1 MCFYGYFLSKMWFCL
16 LGLSVFLLGAL
27 PHKFPHHSSLNSR
40 GTRLELVALLLVTF
54 VFYGYFWAG
63 NPYEILLLLLLSPQ
77 DTNQFFSL
85 SLVVVAAEGSSQDS
99 KLEFSEDEETLITR
113 MFNLVGERCV
123 SLLLFILLF
132 LYFSFSETFE
142 WGLIIRENDDPLG
155 GLWLLG
161 EFLEERQRKLR
172 STGLQDIHQVNERPE
187 KRGWCFLGQGRKIL
201 GVVRKFS
208 CLVFITFLW
217 SRAKREV

>member
-1 MCFYGYFLSKMWFCL
+1 MWFCL

-27 PHKFPHHSSLNSR
+27 LHKFPHHSSLYSR

-54 VFYGYFWAG
+54 VFSGYFWAG

-142 WGLIIRENDDPLG
+142 SGLIIRENDDPLG
-155 GLWLLG
+155 GL
-161 EFLEERQRKLR
+161 
-172 STGLQDIHQVNERPE
+172 
-187 KRGWCFLGQGRKIL
+187 
-201 GVVRKFS
+201 
-208 CLVFITFLW
+208 
-217 SRAKREV
+217 

>member
-1 MCFYGYFLSKMWFCL
+1 MADLDHSSDGSSLDSRGTHLKDLMALLLFSICMSPSGFLNLSGFMCFYGYFLSKMWFCL

-27 PHKFPHHSSLNSR
+27 LHKFPHHSSLNSR

-113 MFNLVGERCV
+113 MFNLVGERW
-123 SLLLFILLF
+123 SLIAGRIPGRTAEEIEK
-132 LYFSFSETFE
+132 YWTSRYSSSE
-142 WGLIIRENDDPLG
+142 
-155 GLWLLG
+155 
-161 EFLEERQRKLR
+161 
-172 STGLQDIHQVNERPE
+172 
-187 KRGWCFLGQGRKIL
+187 
-201 GVVRKFS
+201 
-208 CLVFITFLW
+208 
-217 SRAKREV
+217 